1 MESRAKLFGHPIHQ
15 MLVIFP
21 AGLLATSVAFD
32 IAYHVA
38 DNTALANVAHYLILA
53 GIVGAALMAVTAW
66 MGGELVDRLGI
77 GICDETGLNAPSTLR
92 RSLRSQPARGH

>member
-1 MESRAKLFGHPIHQ
+1 MVVLALF
-15 MLVIFP
+15 V
-21 AGLLATSVAFD
+21 ASLLLRLDAPEAPSW
-32 IAYHVA
+32 
-38 DNTALANVAHYLILA
+38 LAQTLSFL
-53 GIVGAALMAVTAW
+53 GAALMAVTAW